1 MAIQSS
7 VMVCTLADKK
17 TLNNMPDYPDMPKQV
32 EEENDL
38 SEKEIETQRQLM
50 IAKMNYWKRQNNK
63 RFKNKKEV

>member
-7 VMVCTLADKK
+7 VMVCTLADNK
-17 TLNNMPDYPDMPKQV
+17 TLKNMPNYPDMPKQV
-32 EEENDL
+32 EEEKI

-50 IAKMNYWKRQNNK
+50 IARMNYWQRQNNK